1 MTTDEGKDVILSGW
15 RAAGITKTLENGS
28 DSLEP
33 LDPFHDIDPL
43 VEEASVTQDDSHLAD
58 IGEDNFILVDSDSDS
73 DESEWERQDGIVL
86 ER

>member
-28 DSLEP
+28 DSLES

-43 VEEASVTQDDSHLAD
+43 VEAASVTQDDNHLVN
-58 IGEDNFILVDSDSDS
+58 IGEDHFIMTDSDSDS
-73 DESEWERQDGIVL
+73 DESEWEHQDRIEG
-86 ER
+86 